1 MTLLFSNNAEAVLTN
16 EIYPGDEVFLVV
28 SDGSENMFRSPQLA
42 SPPGAQLATL
52 THPSH
57 PGEYEVIRITSR
69 TGNEFTVERGVERIN
84 ALSDHPEI
92 DNPENMTGQGAA
104 RYWPAG
110 TKMSARVTAGT
121 LAAVATGQGV
131 VSREN
136 SVILGVS
143 VAADEYK
150 TGAVSSSQSPYSL
163 VFEGRS
169 RVGNAIQ
176 LSGFPVLQLE
186 NFAIRNYYGT
196 QSIEKNMSYPSIG
209 GSFPVD
215 LGAPQT
221 FSAPAS
227 YARGSVV
234 VPTTPNGFQY
244 WLEIDSIDVSQVEPA
259 AEPDWEDTDEYSLAV
274 EVTYSGNAAR
284 WRPTA
289 MPIEFE
295 QNTYHPLVITEVG
308 FIAHK
313 VTATTPPSV
322 SIGTAAVPGRFAS
335 NVALSQI
342 TGDGCIHRIPITTGG
357 VFARELH
364 FKLDTAASGGQFLG
378 RFYWRGFF
386 VELME

>member
-1 MTLLFSNNAEAVLTN
+1 MELLFSNNAEAVLTN
-16 EIYPGDEVFLVV
+16 EIYPGEEVFLVV
-28 SDGSENMFRSPQLA
+28 NDGSENMFRSPQLA

-52 THPSH
+52 THTDL

-69 TGNEFTVERGVERIN
+69 TGNEFTVERGVEKITG
-84 ALSDHPEI
+84 SDPESRAI
-92 DNPENMTGQGAA
+92 QGGA

-110 TKMSARVTAGT
+110 AKMSARVTAGT

-215 LGAPQT
+215 LGSPQT

-227 YARGSVV
+227 FARGSVV

-244 WLEIDSIDVSQVEPA
+244 WLEIDHIDVSQVVTD
-259 AEPDWEDTDEYSLAV
+259 AEPDWGNIDEYSLAV

-295 QNTYHPLVITEVG
+295 QTTYHPLVITEVG

-357 VFARELH
+357 VIARELH